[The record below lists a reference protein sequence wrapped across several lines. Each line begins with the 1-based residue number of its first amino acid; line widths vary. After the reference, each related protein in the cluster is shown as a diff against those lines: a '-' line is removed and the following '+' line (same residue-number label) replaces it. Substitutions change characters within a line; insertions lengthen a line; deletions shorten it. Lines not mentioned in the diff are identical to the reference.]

1 MTSARKPLIGAA
13 LDRVLSRE
21 LELLPGPEAASLRA
35 AFEQSTDQSFLA
47 FTETPLG
54 VIWEAGEVA
63 NARGHDIRE
72 AMRRAMMKLAQ
83 ASRERERIAAWAS
96 TAAPRAPRLTP
107 RATKR
112 QLLGWLAWND
122 PNGEW
127 GNHLEALD
135 RIAESKTD
143 AVKGYPAAFADEI
156 DEEADDFAD
165 DYEQEFEIPTV
176 DELWD
181 HLGEMMDQA

>member
-1 MTSARKPLIGAA
+1 MSSTRKPLIGAA

-47 FTETPLG
+47 FIETPLG
-54 VIWEAGEVA
+54 VIWKAGEVA

-72 AMRRAMMKLAQ
+72 AMRAATMKLAR
-83 ASRERERIAAWAS
+83 ASREREQIAAWAS

-107 RATKR
+107 RATQR

-127 GNHLEALD
+127 SNHLEQLD
-135 RIAESKTD
+135 RAAGIKTD
-143 AVKGYPAAFADEI
+143 LEI
-156 DEEADDFAD
+156 DDEENGYFRD
-165 DYEQEFEIPTV
+165 EEEFEIPTV

-181 HLGEMMDQA
+181 HLGGGMAADR